1 MKEVKMH
8 KLDLRG
14 HLLYLKGKKQ
24 TLELAQLHNTRNI
37 PIELEAFD
45 HIDPSKV
52 HLNQE
57 INSLHGKTLEE
68 AVMGAITEAGIDLSK
83 GTFKRKDKG
92 YAIEWVFTV
101 THGFECNF
109 IELYNQCLEW
119 LKIRHPSCPIV
130 HAVIHMDEGE
140 PHLHAIMV
148 PIEDKHVPASKIL
161 GFKGCSRERSFDLYE
176 KVGIKFGLAYSMNL
190 KGAAKKEASE
200 KAIKQLE
207 KLHYREIFGSLWNP
221 LKLAVQA
228 RPEPWLDELGILL
241 NAHQLKRQHRD

>member
-1 MKEVKMH
+1 MH

-14 HLLYLKGKKQ
+14 HLLYLNGTKQ
-24 TLELAQLHNTRNI
+24 TLELAQRHNTRKI
-37 PIELEAFD
+37 PIELYAAD
-45 HIDPSKV
+45 RIDPTKT

-57 INSLHGKTLEE
+57 IVSLYGKSLEE
-68 AVMGAITEAGIDLSK
+68 VVKDAICEAGIDITK

-92 YAIEWVFTV
+92 YAIEWVFSV

-109 IELYNQCLEW
+109 AELYAHCLKW
-119 LKIRHPSCPIV
+119 LTLRHPNCPIV
-130 HAVIHMDEGE
+130 HAVIHFDEGE

-148 PIEDKHVPASKIL
+148 PIEGKHLPASKIL
-161 GFKGCSRERSFDLYE
+161 GFKGCSRERSYDLYE
-176 KVGIKFGLAYSMNL
+176 QVGIHFGLAYSMNL

-207 KLHYREIFGSLWNP
+207 KLRYREILGSLWKP
-221 LKLAVQA
+221 LKSAVQA

-241 NAHQLKRQHRD
+241 NAHKHQRENRS